1 MVAHVKQGCL
11 RRFSFFLRYIKAD
24 PLLHP
29 LRTPNTYIPLAYSM
43 HSINVSVDLDLEDGE
58 IAFTARGS
66 ARRKD
71 TVKVSFLSVFE
82 SLDDVKRDI
91 RKQVAAHCP
100 GTGVEFFLS
109 ERAWL
114 HASELQLPLTAS
126 ACSYLLTV
134 KV

>member
-1 MVAHVKQGCL
+1 
-11 RRFSFFLRYIKAD
+11 
-24 PLLHP
+24 
-29 LRTPNTYIPLAYSM
+29 M

-58 IAFTARGS
+58 IAFTGRGS

-82 SLDDVKRDI
+82 SLDDVKCDI

-114 HASELQLPLTAS
+114 HASELQLPLAGS
-126 ACSYLLTV
+126 ACSY
-134 KV
+134 